1 MVGIMINT
9 SVICDWET
17 VDTTTTVLY
26 TIIVR
31 FVVEIVTSIAYIVS
45 VVYAEDS
52 VRDRITVDA
61 IADIDGARFD
71 GTGSVND
78 FMVSRITN
86 SALVSAVDVTCS
98 ISNCGTSR
106 TSTDIFL
113 TCMSICVK
121 MVESVTLSTL
131 ISEICFTGTV
141 SDSTTVI
148 TRTHVYITI
157 NSV

>member
-1 MVGIMINT
+1 MINT

-52 VRDRITVDA
+52 VRDRITVVTT
-61 IADIDGARFD
+61 ADIDGARFN
-71 GTGSVND
+71 GTGSID
-78 FMVSRITN
+78 DSMVSGVTRV
-86 SALVSAVDVTCS
+86 ALIAGMCKADCVSHWATV
-98 ISNCGTSR
+98 GTD
-106 TSTDIFL
+106 TFIFS
-113 TCMSICVK
+113 TCMGIRVK
-121 MVESVTLSTL
+121 MVESVTLSAL